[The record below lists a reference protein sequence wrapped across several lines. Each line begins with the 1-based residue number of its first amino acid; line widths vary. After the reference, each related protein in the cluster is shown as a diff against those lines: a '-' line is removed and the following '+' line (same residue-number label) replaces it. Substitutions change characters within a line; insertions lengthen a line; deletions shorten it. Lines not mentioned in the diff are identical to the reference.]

1 MKRKILVLLL
11 VLTVGTALV
20 FAGGSKEE
28 EKGGYKVAVSVLDI
42 GNTLYIDIVNGVKS
56 QFDETV
62 DTITVVDC
70 QNNAAKQAEQVENL
84 ANAGYD
90 GIIILPAESVAL
102 SPAADAAMAMG
113 TRIITYVTKLENQD
127 AHISSDPYVYGGM
140 LGEYTGKWIAKYWP
154 NEEIEVGMLT
164 YNSIPE
170 VITRQ
175 EGMEKEMMKYAPNA
189 KVVVKKDAAAP
200 EQGMQAAE
208 NFMQAYPNMKVIY
221 GINDGG
227 AVGAYQAAIAAGK
240 DKEFDNFFVGGTDGI
255 DEALQLIAKPGS
267 IYRAS
272 VSINPFNIGEQCG
285 ENLKNMVDGNEF
297 WTEGKYN
304 LQLVT
309 PENVNDFL
317 K

>member
-1 MKRKILVLLL
+1 MKKRILVLLL
-11 VLTVGTALV
+11 VLITGPIML
-20 FAGGSKEE
+20 FAAGK
-28 EKGGYKVAVSVLDI
+28 KGGYKVGISVLDI

-56 QFDETV
+56 QFDESV

-90 GIIILPAESVAL
+90 GIIILPADAVAL
-102 SPAADAAMAMG
+102 SPAAEAAMAMG
-113 TRIITYVTKLENQD
+113 TRIITYVTKLEKQD
-127 AHISSDPYVYGGM
+127 AHISSNPYVYGGM
-140 LGEYTGKWIAKYWP
+140 LGEYTGKWIAKHWP
-154 NEEIEVGMLT
+154 NEDIVVGMLT

-175 EGMEKEMMKYAPNA
+175 EGMEKEMLRYAPNA
-189 KVVVKKDAAAP
+189 RVVVKKDAASP

-227 AVGAYQAAIAAGK
+227 AIGAYQAAIGASK
-240 DKEFDNFFVGGTDGI
+240 DKQHPNFFVGGTDGI
-255 DEALQLIAKPGS
+255 DEALQLIAKKDS

-272 VSINPFNIGEQCG
+272 VSINPYNIGEQCG
-285 ENLKNMVDGNEF
+285 SNLKNMVDGKTF
-297 WTEGKYN
+297 WSKGKYN
-304 LQLVT
+304 LELVT
-309 PENVNDFL
+309 PENVSKFL